1 MLDWTPNPDHV
12 GLYYAQETGL
22 FAKAGLDVTIRAPSD
37 PTSPLKLVG
46 AGDSDLA
53 VSYEPELFY
62 AAASK
67 LPVVAVAAIVPQPLD
82 SIMAIEPGIRS
93 VADLK
98 GRSIGITGVPS
109 DYADLDTALASA
121 GLTRSEVS
129 VVTVGYNLLP
139 ALLSHR
145 VDAVLGVY
153 RNVEGI
159 EVAEQGLKPMIIPV
173 DRAGVP
179 FYDELVLVANSDR
192 LRSDPTYARLVGR
205 VVSALLAGTTQARA
219 HPGRSLAI
227 LAKVTQSGARF
238 LDRAT
243 PATLALLR
251 GPDGVGCMRAS
262 QWQQFGDWMHARK
275 LVGERIP
282 AAAVM
287 TTRFL
292 PAGCAAQ
299 H

>member
-1 MLDWTPNPDHV
+1 M
-12 GLYYAQETGL
+12 A
-22 FAKAGLDVTIRAPSD
+22 
-37 PTSPLKLVG
+37 
-46 AGDSDLA
+46 AGDTDLA
-53 VSYEPELFY
+53 VSYEQELFF
-62 AAASK
+62 AGASK
-67 LPVVAVAAIVPQPLD
+67 LPVTAVAAIVPQPLN
-82 SIMAIEPGIRS
+82 SFMAIDPDIRS
-93 VADLK
+93 IADLK
-98 GRSIGITGVPS
+98 GHSIGITGVPS
-109 DYADLDTALASA
+109 DYADLDTALASV
-121 GLTRSEVS
+121 GLTRSQVT

-159 EVAEQGLKPMIIPV
+159 EVVEQGFKPTIIPV

-192 LRSDPTYARLVGR
+192 LRSDPSYASMVGR
-205 VVSALLAGTTQARA
+205 FVGALVAGTTQARD
-219 HPGRSLAI
+219 HPGRSLSI

-251 GPDGVGCMRAS
+251 GPDGIGCMRAS
-262 QWQQFGDWMHARK
+262 QWQQFGAWMHARK
-275 LVGERIP
+275 LVGESYS

-292 PAGCAAQ
+292 PAGCAARR
-299 H
+299 